1 MHDKKRIAWKES
13 VSSTW
18 IVLTDLI
25 SHGFVCELHGFPS
38 FPHLKITT
46 TSRCHSNSL
55 KDEEWLVLATKNFS
69 FLVKILHS
77 KSLRIRNKYDKTH
90 TSYQKKKKIQPADS
104 SYLYLPRMKGKTV
117 SNTNKWKSISPGR
130 DSARASLA
138 FVQLELGWM
147 NHLVHTFEPHP
158 GNFQWEEVHHQWVRI
173 LHALDSCP

>member
-90 TSYQKKKKIQPADS
+90 TSYQKKKKFSQLIVAISTCQEWKVKQFLTPINESPPHLVGIQPGHHWHLS
-104 SYLYLPRMKGKTV
+104 SWSSVEWTTWCIHLSPTLET
-117 SNTNKWKSISPGR
+117 SNGR
-130 DSARASLA
+130 RYTTS
-138 FVQLELGWM
+138 G
-147 NHLVHTFEPHP
+147 
-158 GNFQWEEVHHQWVRI
+158 
-173 LHALDSCP
+173 